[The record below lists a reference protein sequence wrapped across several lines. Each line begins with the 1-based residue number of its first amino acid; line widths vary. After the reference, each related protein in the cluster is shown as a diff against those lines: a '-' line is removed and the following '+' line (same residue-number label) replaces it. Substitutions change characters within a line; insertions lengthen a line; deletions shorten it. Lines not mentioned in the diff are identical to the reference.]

1 MEMYLKVLRVVM
13 GEKRREYGWL
23 ERIFYVRMDMVRGE
37 KGSIKRTLRTM
48 CKEGQNSALSRARSL
63 QTTSTK

>member
-1 MEMYLKVLRVVM
+1 MYLKALRVVM
-13 GEKRREYGWL
+13 GEKRKEYGWL

-48 CKEGQNSALSRARSL
+48 CKEG
-63 QTTSTK
+63 